1 MSIRVVVAED
11 ELATRKLILF
21 KLSRAHGIEL
31 VGEAGDGDATIR
43 VVRERQPDV
52 LVLDNHM
59 PGPSGLEIAQLLST
73 EFPKLGIVLHTMD
86 RDAQTRARASGVFAT
101 LDKESPPEMLVALI
115 REAAIR

>member
-11 ELATRKLILF
+11 ELATRKLLLF
-21 KLSRAHGIEL
+21 KLSREQGIDL
-31 VGEAGDGDATIR
+31 VGDAGDGDTTLR
-43 VVRERQPDV
+43 LVRDLKPDV
-52 LVLDNHM
+52 PVLDNHM
-59 PGPSGLEIAQLLST
+59 PGMTGLELAATLSS

-101 LDKESPPEMLVALI
+101 LDKESPTEMLVALI

>member
-1 MSIRVVVAED
+1 MAIRVVVAED

-31 VGEAGDGDATIR
+31 VGESGDGDATLR
-43 VVRERQPDV
+43 VVRQVKPDV

-59 PGPSGLEIAQLLST
+59 PGMTGLEIAQTLSQ

-86 RDAQTRARASGVFAT
+86 REAQTRARASGVFAT
-101 LDKESPPEMLVALI
+101 LDKEAPPEMLVALI